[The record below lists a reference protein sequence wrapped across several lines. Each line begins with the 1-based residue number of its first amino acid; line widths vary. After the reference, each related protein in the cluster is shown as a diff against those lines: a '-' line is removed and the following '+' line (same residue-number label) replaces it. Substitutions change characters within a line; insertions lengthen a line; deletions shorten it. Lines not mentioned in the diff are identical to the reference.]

1 MSSRYTPFETDLS
14 NISQDDLATLKDVHE
29 GWYVEYKSELTKP
42 RDLAKSLSSFANQLG
57 GWIFF
62 GVSEDRELHVA
73 ESFHGIPDSNVP
85 LALESLRN
93 ASKDLINPD
102 VFYTSRVFK
111 GPIDSLGLESGHSII
126 VVHIPQG
133 ADCPYVHNDGRIY
146 RRIADSSNPK
156 AETDRSRL
164 DLLIERGKKARSLLA
179 DRVTRIP
186 IVSKGEEN
194 QCYIHFSIISDPY
207 ETMGHWYSA
216 GVSTFSELMRQ
227 GSIRFDNIYPKSG
240 GYIARQII
248 NNDPYDRILTWEF
261 SRRCHSFITFP
272 VPLLQPDVSD
282 SDLPDNSIHGRFMS
296 KIIENRLDNTRI
308 VDLNLVL
315 IALMAMIRL
324 HRRLVGYANIKGP
337 FYVKAYIENMWR
349 TVPFIDLPAFLDQV
363 SEYGFPIVQ
372 SKDVL
377 VPNGTS
383 LDTFVVLPERDTP
396 ESESIRPEEIIEQ
409 VTDAQKISYHILEA
423 FGITS
428 DVMMCSADLFLR
440 YCNFIHSENTE
451 DAT

>member
-14 NISQDDLATLKDVHE
+14 NISQDDLATLKNVHE

-62 GVSEDRELHVA
+62 GVSEDRKLHVA
-73 ESFHGIPDSNVP
+73 ESFHGIPDSDVSR
-85 LALESLRN
+85 ALESLRN

-111 GPIDSLGLESGHSII
+111 GPIDSLGLRSDHSII

-146 RRIADSSNPK
+146 RRIADSSHPK

-164 DLLIERGKKARSLLA
+164 DLLIERGKKARSRLA
-179 DRVTRIP
+179 DHVTRIP

-227 GSIRFDNIYPKSG
+227 GGIRFDNIYPKSG

-248 NNDPYDRILTWEF
+248 NNDPYNRILTWEF
-261 SRRCHSFITFP
+261 SRHCHSFITFP
-272 VPLLQPDVSD
+272 VPLLQSEVSD
-282 SDLPDNSIHGRFMS
+282 SDLPDNSIHGRAS
-296 KIIENRLDNTRI
+296 SD
-308 VDLNLVL
+308 
-315 IALMAMIRL
+315 
-324 HRRLVGYANIKGP
+324 
-337 FYVKAYIENMWR
+337 
-349 TVPFIDLPAFLDQV
+349 
-363 SEYGFPIVQ
+363 
-372 SKDVL
+372 
-377 VPNGTS
+377 
-383 LDTFVVLPERDTP
+383 
-396 ESESIRPEEIIEQ
+396 ESY
-409 VTDAQKISYHILEA
+409 VTDHRKW
-423 FGITS
+423 TK
-428 DVMMCSADLFLR
+428 
-440 YCNFIHSENTE
+440 
-451 DAT
+451 